1 MKAALRRFAGAA
13 AGCALALAAAGA
25 QAQSWPTKPI
35 IMLNPFPAGGG
46 TDTFARPIAAKLS
59 QTLGQQVL
67 IENQGGAGG
76 TVGAANVVKRAP
88 DGYNWFFGAVHHT
101 IAESLYTRL
110 PYSLEKDFEPVTVAA
125 FVPNVVVVHPKH
137 KDKFKTLKDLI
148 GYAKAN
154 PDKLNYGS
162 AGNGTSHHLAPELFK
177 ISTET
182 KINHVPYKGAGPA
195 MQDLIAGQ
203 VDLMFDGMG
212 SSAPQIRAGRLKA
225 LAVTTPTRSSAF
237 PDLPTLQELGVP
249 NYEVTTWYG
258 LWAPAGTPAD
268 IINKLKDEV
277 AKAMQRPEIKEA
289 WAAQGSGMG
298 GNTPQEFAKFVNA
311 EVVKWGKVAKAA
323 NITID

>member
-1 MKAALRRFAGAA
+1 MKHLLACA
-13 AGCALALAAAGA
+13 CALVVGLVPALTHA
-25 QAQSWPTKPI
+25 QAWPSKPVK
-35 IMLNPFPAGGG
+35 LVVPFPAGGG
-46 TDTFARPIAAKLS
+46 TDAFARPLAAVLS
-59 QTLGQQVL
+59 QQTGQQFF
-67 IENQGGAGG
+67 IDNRGGAGG
-76 TVGAANVVKRAP
+76 TIGADIVAKSPP
-88 DGYNWFFGAVHHT
+88 DGYTFLVGAVHHT
-101 IAESLYTRL
+101 IAVSVYKSL
-110 PYSLEKDFEPVTVAA
+110 PYQLEKDLAPVTLIAI
-125 FVPNVVVVHPKH
+125 VPNVVVLHPKVPINSV
-137 KDKFKTLKDLI
+137 KELI
-148 GYAKAN
+148 AYAKAN

-177 ISTET
+177 IATDT

-225 LAVTTPTRSSAF
+225 LAVTTPTRSQAF

-268 IINKLKDEV
+268 IINKLREEV
-277 AKAMQRPEIKEA
+277 AKAMQRPEIKDA
-289 WAAQGSGMG
+289 WAQQGSGLG
-298 GNTPQEFAKFVNA
+298 GNTPQEFAKFINV
-311 EVVKWGKVAKAA
+311 EIVKWGKVAKAA

>member
-1 MKAALRRFAGAA
+1 M
-13 AGCALALAAAGA
+13 
-25 QAQSWPTKPI
+25 
-35 IMLNPFPAGGG
+35 
-46 TDTFARPIAAKLS
+46 IA
-59 QTLGQQVL
+59 
-67 IENQGGAGG
+67 
-76 TVGAANVVKRAP
+76 
-88 DGYNWFFGAVHHT
+88 
-101 IAESLYTRL
+101 
-110 PYSLEKDFEPVTVAA
+110 
-125 FVPNVVVVHPKH
+125 
-137 KDKFKTLKDLI
+137 
-148 GYAKAN
+148 YAKAN

-177 ISTET
+177 IATDT
-182 KINHVPYKGAGPA
+182 KLNHVPYKGAGPA

-225 LAVTTPTRSSAF
+225 LAVTTPTRSPAF

-268 IINKLKDEV
+268 IVNKLREEV
-277 AKAMQRPEIKEA
+277 AKAMQRPEIKDA
-289 WAAQGSGMG
+289 WAQQGSGLG
-298 GNTPQEFAKFVNA
+298 GNTPQEFAKFINV

>member
-1 MKAALRRFAGAA
+1 MKQLIACACALV
-13 AGCALALAAAGA
+13 LALASAPTHA
-25 QAQSWPTKPI
+25 QAWPTKPVK
-35 IMLNPFPAGGG
+35 LVVPFPAGGG
-46 TDTFARPIAAKLS
+46 TDAFARPLAAALS
-59 QTLGQQVL
+59 QQLGQQFY
-67 IENQGGAGG
+67 IDNRGGAGG
-76 TVGAANVVKRAP
+76 TIGADIVAKSPP
-88 DGYNWFFGAVHHT
+88 DGYTFLVGAVHHT
-101 IAESLYTRL
+101 IAVSVYKSL
-110 PYSLEKDFEPVTVAA
+110 PYQLEKDLAPVTLIAI
-125 FVPNVVVVHPKH
+125 VPNVVVLHPKVPINSI
-137 KDKFKTLKDLI
+137 KELI
-148 GYAKAN
+148 AYAKAN